1 MNCHFQTPCISPP
14 SATQCPGHISFPYH
28 AVFGG
33 TLEVS
38 HLQMSLMH
46 SETKVHP
53 FWKWIISPGSY
64 FFFLSFLLL
73 LWCYYEI
80 QNESQRQAWNLRN
93 ITVTVC
99 HLSQCSWTWAKSSW
113 YVCMVNFI
121 LRINVSNCHNQ
132 FYSNII
138 YMETLGRLWKSDQV
152 NLWPSEVWTEY
163 LPNTSL
169 VHYQC

>member
-46 SETKVHP
+46 SETNVHP
-53 FWKWIISPGSY
+53 FWKWIIILCSY
-64 FFFLSFLLL
+64 LLFFPASIL

-80 QNESQRQAWNLRN
+80 QNENHRQVWNQRN
-93 ITVTVC
+93 IMVAVC
-99 HLSQCSWTWAKSSW
+99 HLSQCSWTRENSSW

-121 LRINVSNCHNQ
+121 LRISVSNCWNQ
-132 FYSNII
+132 FYCNI
-138 YMETLGRLWKSDQV
+138 YMEILGRLWKSNQD

-169 VHYQC
+169 IHY